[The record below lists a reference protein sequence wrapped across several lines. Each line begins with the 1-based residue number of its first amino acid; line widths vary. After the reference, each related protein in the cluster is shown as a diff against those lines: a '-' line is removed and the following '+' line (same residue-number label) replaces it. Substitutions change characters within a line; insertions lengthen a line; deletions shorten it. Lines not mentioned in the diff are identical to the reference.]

1 MLCFACEDPDPK
13 SPGLSGCC
21 QGVVRVLSGDV
32 RVLSE
37 LWGCQ
42 RVVRG
47 FVRGLSGGCGL
58 CVKIQFQVARIV
70 RGMSGGAR
78 GLSGGCQSKGIVKG
92 LSGELSEC
100 LSGVCQ
106 GFVRGLSGGCQGT

>member
-32 RVLSE
+32 RGLSELGVFSESCQGVVRVLSE
-37 LWGCQ
+37 LWCCQ

-47 FVRGLSGGCGL
+47 FVRRLSG
-58 CVKIQFQVARIV
+58 
-70 RGMSGGAR
+70 
-78 GLSGGCQSKGIVKG
+78 
-92 LSGELSEC
+92 
-100 LSGVCQ
+100 
-106 GFVRGLSGGCQGT
+106 GLSGGCQGVVVCV